1 MNESG
6 ISVGY
11 FEFKE
16 VGNDYNFIY
25 FNAFSVEW

>member
-1 MNESG
+1 MNELD

-11 FEFKE
+11 FEFKQ

-25 FNAFSVEW
+25 FNTFSG